1 MPNLLLTIRLINNL
15 ICFLWIISS
24 INLSCYFKLSLS
36 AISRL
41 KKDAWIGHAYKLG
54 DWKLGPMLTLICV
67 RWKWYTFQKFY
78 AYYRQV
84 KMNSSQR
91 DHVGRQHGNSSSATH
106 DAWRDASF
114 AQVQSKWS
122 QCCLRSRVT
131 KVRMNVL
138 TETDLQSHPWFHC
151 GGRFIS
157 NVWPFLSTTT
167 TPWLSEACA
176 AGVAIGYHLQ
186 PCQWAWSQMFL
197 CGTSNCRCF
206 VDTGPVLFFL
216 VFNDFNLFLLSSSTT
231 VVWLNVIVSSP
242 LGLVLLVGLV
252 SKLPFTTSVTC
263 RHSVKH

>member
-151 GGRFIS
+151 GGRFYIKRLTI
-157 NVWPFLSTTT
+157 PFNHNHTVVVRSVRSWRCN
-167 TPWLSEACA
+167 WLSFATLS
-176 AGVAIGYHLQ
+176 VSLIPNVPLRYFKL
-186 PCQWAWSQMFL
+186 SVL
-197 CGTSNCRCF
+197 CGY
-206 VDTGPVLFFL
+206 GPCSVLFGF
-216 VFNDFNLFLLSSSTT
+216 
-231 VVWLNVIVSSP
+231 
-242 LGLVLLVGLV
+242 
-252 SKLPFTTSVTC
+252 
-263 RHSVKH
+263 